1 MSAVGYEYLRQNLKL
16 SALEPKRPA
25 LVKPVTRITNIN
37 DCLSVPKNLAPADG
51 AYLDH
56 VLFAL
61 KHEGTNLAVLAQTLP
76 HIPAEDFLTELR
88 RAPNGG
94 YIRKAAF
101 LWETFTGRKLEGAP
115 VAGGAA
121 VPLFDPDRYYTGPSV
136 RNPRWR
142 VDFNGLGSMRYCATV
157 ERTPTITE
165 LLDSDVLTRA
175 RKFMA
180 SLPAEMQ
187 DRALSW
193 AYLHETQDSFAIEKE
208 APSEDKAQRFVKL
221 LRQAHERHPLSE
233 EYLVELQ
240 NICVTNPLDQAASY
254 RVEQNHLQSGLRGA
268 AGVTYVPPPPDMLID
283 LMTEWLAFAN
293 VAPTTVNPIIAAS
306 IISFGFVFLHPFMD
320 GNGRLSRF
328 LIHHALCSSGKLENG
343 LLLPVSIA
351 MKRQEQAYLEALQD
365 FSRPVRERWQVRWVD
380 EMKFDFEFQGDESIY
395 QFWDATPAVEFIA
408 RMADLALEVELRAET
423 LYLQRYDKVLRAVNE
438 RYDVRGST
446 LSTLVMMCLDNAGS
460 VSRNRRKQFAH
471 LVPETIFDVIEA
483 EAKAVL
489 SEDNESKDEPGETP
503 DHA

>member
-1 MSAVGYEYLRQNLKL
+1 MSAVGYEYLRQKMNL
-16 SALEPKRPA
+16 SALALKCPA

-37 DCLSVPKNLAPADG
+37 DCLSVPKNMAPADG

-61 KHEGTNLAVLAQTLP
+61 KHEGTNLAVLAQALP
-76 HIPAEDFLTELR
+76 QIPAEHLLTELR

-101 LWETFTGRKLEGAP
+101 LWETFAGRELEAAP
-115 VAGGAA
+115 TAGGAV

-136 RNPRWR
+136 RNARWR

-157 ERTPTITE
+157 ARTPTLSQ

-175 RKFMA
+175 REFIA

-193 AYLHETQDSFAIEKE
+193 AYLHETQDSFAIERE

-233 EYLVELQ
+233 DYLVGLQ

-254 RVEQNHLQSGLRGA
+254 RSEQNHLQSGLRGA
-268 AGVTYVPPPPDMLID
+268 IGVTYVPPPPDMLTG
-283 LMTEWLAFAN
+283 LMAEWLEFAN
-293 VAPTTVNPIIAAS
+293 AAPTEVNPIIAAS

-365 FSRPVRERWQVRWVD
+365 FSKPVRERWQVRWLD
-380 EMKFDFEFQGDESIY
+380 GMKYDFEFQGDVSIY
-395 QFWDATPAVEFIA
+395 QFWDATLAVEFIA
-408 RMADLALEVELRAET
+408 RMADLALEVELRQET
-423 LYLQRYDKVLRAVNE
+423 LFLQRYIAFAS
-438 RYDVRGST
+438 RG
-446 LSTLVMMCLDNAGS
+446 
-460 VSRNRRKQFAH
+460 VSPTN
-471 LVPETIFDVIEA
+471 
-483 EAKAVL
+483 
-489 SEDNESKDEPGETP
+489 S
-503 DHA
+503 

>member
-1 MSAVGYEYLRQNLKL
+1 MTAVGYEYLRQQLNL
-16 SALEPKRPA
+16 SALDLKRPA
-25 LVKPVTRITNIN
+25 LVKPVTRVTNIN
-37 DCLSVPKNLAPADG
+37 DCLSVPKNMAPTDG

-76 HIPAEDFLTELR
+76 TISAEDLLTELR
-88 RAPNGG
+88 RAPNGA

-101 LWETFTGRKLEGAP
+101 LWETFTGRELEGAP
-115 VAGGAA
+115 TVGGAA
-121 VPLFDPDRYYTGPSV
+121 VPLFDPTQYYTGPPV
-136 RNPRWR
+136 RNARWR

-157 ERTPTITE
+157 SRTPSIAS
-165 LLDSDVLTRA
+165 LLNSDVLTRA
-175 RKFMA
+175 RDFMA

-187 DRALSW
+187 DRALNW

-208 APSEDKAQRFVKL
+208 APSEDKAERFVKL

-240 NICVTNPLDQAASY
+240 NICVTNPLDQAAAY
-254 RVEQNHLQSGLRGA
+254 RAEQNHLQSGLRGA
-268 AGVTYVPPPPDMLID
+268 AGVTYVPPPPDMLAD
-283 LMTEWLAFAN
+283 LMGEWLVFAN
-293 VAPTTVNPIIAAS
+293 TAPTAIDPIIAAS

-365 FSRPVRERWQVRWVD
+365 FSKPVRERWQVRWLD
-380 EMKFDFEFQGDESIY
+380 EMNYDFKFQGDVSIY

-408 RMADLALEVELRAET
+408 QMADLALEVELRQET
-423 LYLQRYDKVLRAVNE
+423 LFLQRYDKVLRAVNE

-446 LSTLVMMCLDNAGS
+446 LSTLVMMCLDNGGK
-460 VSRNRRKQFAH
+460 VSNHRRKQFAG
-471 LVPETIFDVIEA
+471 LVPEAIFDAIET
-483 EAKAVL
+483 EAKAAL
-489 SEDNESKDEPGETP
+489 DEEMELKEKPGPTP
-503 DHA
+503 DNK

>member
-1 MSAVGYEYLRQNLKL
+1 MSAVGYEYLRQQLNL
-16 SALEPKRPA
+16 SALELKRPA
-25 LVKPVTRITNIN
+25 LVKPVTRLTNIN
-37 DCLSVPKNLAPADG
+37 DCLSVPKNMAPADG

-76 HIPAEDFLTELR
+76 NISAEDLLAELR
-88 RAPNGG
+88 RSPSGG

-101 LWETFTGRKLEGAP
+101 LWETFTGKELEGAP
-115 VAGGAA
+115 VAGGA
-121 VPLFDPDRYYTGPSV
+121 VIPLFDPTQYYTGPSV
-136 RNPRWR
+136 RNARWR

-157 ERTPTITE
+157 ARTPTITQ
-165 LLDSDVLTRA
+165 LLESDVLTRA
-175 RKFMA
+175 REFMA
-180 SLPAEMQ
+180 SLSAEMQ

-254 RVEQNHLQSGLRGA
+254 RAEQNHLQSGLRGA
-268 AGVTYVPPPPDMLID
+268 AGVTYVPPPPDMLTG
-283 LMTEWLAFAN
+283 LMADWLAFAN
-293 VAPTTVNPIIAAS
+293 AAPTQVDPLIAAS

-351 MKRQEQAYLEALQD
+351 MKREEQAYLEALRD
-365 FSRPVRERWQVRWVD
+365 FSKPIRERWQVRWLD
-380 EMKFDFEFQGDESIY
+380 EMKYDFKFQGDVSIY
-395 QFWDATPAVEFIA
+395 QFWDATPAVEFVA
-408 RMADLALEVELRAET
+408 RMANLALEVELRQET
-423 LYLQRYDKVLRAVNE
+423 LFLQRYDKVLRAVNQ
-438 RYDVRGST
+438 RYDARGST
-446 LSTLVMMCLDNAGS
+446 LSTLVMMCLDNAGK
-460 VSRNRRKQFAH
+460 VSKNRRKQFVN
-471 LVPETIFDVIEA
+471 LVPEAIFDAIEA

-489 SEDNESKDEPGETP
+489 DEENELREEPGHTP
-503 DHA
+503 DNT